1 MWELNKMDNIRTD
14 YNLPQSSYMESDKF
28 KNRFHALKTDIQKYI
43 DASGLSD
50 KVRLNNVLLAYA
62 IVDYFED
69 IERLK
74 IFHNVF
80 HVNSIKI
87 ISYTSYWLLKR
98 KPIQVIGEDKELIY
112 VNERFVLAYVL
123 DYFSGDKGNML
134 LRENVGLKA
143 FNESLFYYFK
153 FRKITPH
160 SIEMILMAF
169 FAGRIYQESNYDL
182 SSDLTNK
189 YK

>member
-1 MWELNKMDNIRTD
+1 M
-14 YNLPQSSYMESDKF
+14 
-28 KNRFHALKTDIQKYI
+28 
-43 DASGLSD
+43 
-50 KVRLNNVLLAYA
+50 
-62 IVDYFED
+62 
-69 IERLK
+69 
-74 IFHNVF
+74 
-80 HVNSIKI
+80 NSIKI

>member
-1 MWELNKMDNIRTD
+1 MDNIRPE
-14 YNLPQSSYMESDKF
+14 YNLPQSDYMDGDKF
-28 KNRFHALKTDIQKYI
+28 KNRFHALSTDIQKYI
-43 DASGLSD
+43 DVSDLSK
-50 KVRLNNVLLAYA
+50 KVELNNVMLACA

-74 IFHNVF
+74 VFHNVS

-87 ISYTSYWLLKR
+87 ISYTAYWLLKR
-98 KPIQVIGEDKELIY
+98 KPIQVIEENKDLMY
-112 VNERFVLAYVL
+112 VNERFVLAYIL
-123 DYFSGDKGNML
+123 DYISGDKGNML
-134 LRENVGLKA
+134 IRENAGLKA

-153 FRKITPH
+153 YRKITPH

-189 YK
+189 YKENL